1 MGASSSRQLPHP
13 AQTYVSKNIEKK
25 MNLEKKYSSNN
36 YICKTCG
43 KEALI
48 KRNYNPKSN
57 TFVLNPDFICN
68 CFIQ

>member
-1 MGASSSRQLPHP
+1 MGASTSQELPQP
-13 AQTYVSKNIEKK
+13 VQTYVSKNIEKK

-36 YICKTCG
+36 YICNTCG
-43 KEALI
+43 KQALI
-48 KRNYNPKSN
+48 KRNHTN